1 MTICFVLFNP
11 RRCNIDYCDFLEWS
25 ECKKNPVCHLKKRIN
40 YVVKPLQRSDSLNK
54 PHSCTLT
61 PHIMVTLYTPCA
73 QKCFLDGKAEG
84 KTNKQTCSLALRG
97 ETSKTAQTT
106 PLLTA
111 CQSCRSPPLDPDPPQ
126 ALLLEQS
133 PHCVCLLWGVSLG
146 ERWAASAVATIGATW
161 ASRGFFSDGMVGGWA
176 FVGGAEW
183 MTDGV
188 CVGTM
193 PPARLSTCEKGQCA
207 ANLQCRFVLLQ
218 AHFGKR
224 RINGWHKAGLRWWQM
239 SFSFWFLTPFFFFA
253 NLDLLLLE
261 KKKPSPLIVCFS
273 HNLRSAA
280 GLPH

>member
-40 YVVKPLQRSDSLNK
+40 YFVKPLQRSDSLNK

-176 FVGGAEW
+176 FVGGRNEW
-183 MTDGV
+183 RMGCVWEPCPRPACPLVKRASALPICNADPSSCRLTLGKGASMAGIKQASADGK
-188 CVGTM
+188 CH
-193 PPARLSTCEKGQCA
+193 S
-207 ANLQCRFVLLQ
+207 
-218 AHFGKR
+218 HFDS
-224 RINGWHKAGLRWWQM
+224 WP
-239 SFSFWFLTPFFFFA
+239 PFFFCKPRPA
-253 NLDLLLLE
+253 PLR

>member
-1 MTICFVLFNP
+1 M
-11 RRCNIDYCDFLEWS
+11 
-25 ECKKNPVCHLKKRIN
+25 
-40 YVVKPLQRSDSLNK
+40 KPLQRSDSLNK

-133 PHCVCLLWGVSLG
+133 PHCGCLLWG

-161 ASRGFFSDGMVGGWA
+161 ASRGFFFGRDGGGL
-176 FVGGAEW
+176 
-183 MTDGV
+183 GV
-188 CVGTM
+188 CRGGGMNDGWGVCGNHAPG
-193 PPARLSTCEKGQCA
+193 PPVHL
-207 ANLQCRFVLLQ
+207 
-218 AHFGKR
+218 
-224 RINGWHKAGLRWWQM
+224 
-239 SFSFWFLTPFFFFA
+239 
-253 NLDLLLLE
+253 
-261 KKKPSPLIVCFS
+261 
-273 HNLRSAA
+273 
-280 GLPH
+280 